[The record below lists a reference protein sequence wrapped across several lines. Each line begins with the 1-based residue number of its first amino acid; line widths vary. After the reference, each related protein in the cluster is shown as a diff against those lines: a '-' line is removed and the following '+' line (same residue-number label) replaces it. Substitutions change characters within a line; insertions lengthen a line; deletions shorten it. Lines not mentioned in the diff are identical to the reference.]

1 MTLKNN
7 RALLCAVGVAACV
20 LGLCAIAAASP
31 QSHQL
36 VLMGHADLNA
46 GNYAESLK
54 KFDAAI
60 RADPNDGEALY
71 FEGAALNRLGRFNE
85 ALARLEKAFSL
96 GFKGP
101 GLSFDTGWA
110 LLRLG
115 RWIDA
120 VVQLEQFERLFPGRA
135 KTSEFLGQAYL
146 GLKQYDRAEAKLIET
161 IQRDADV
168 KPTALLHLAML
179 ERERKNPATAE
190 RYLETL
196 QKEAPDS
203 PIAQTLRTQMER
215 RAGAEKK

>member
-1 MTLKNN
+1 MVKNKK
-7 RALLCAVGVAACV
+7 ALLCAVGVAACV
-20 LGLCAIAAASP
+20 LGLRAIVAASP
-31 QSHQL
+31 QSRQL
-36 VLMGHADLNA
+36 ILMGHADMEA
-46 GNYAESLK
+46 GKYEESLQ
-54 KFDAAI
+54 KFHSASKS
-60 RADPNDGEALY
+60 DPGDSEAFY
-71 FEGAALNRLGRFNE
+71 CGGAALNRLGRFDQ
-85 ALARLEKAFSL
+85 ALPLLERAAAM
-96 GFKGP
+96 GFRGI

-115 RWIDA
+115 RWTDA
-120 VVQLEQFERLFPGRA
+120 VAQLEQFERLVPGRA

-179 ERERKNPATAE
+179 ERERKNPAAAE